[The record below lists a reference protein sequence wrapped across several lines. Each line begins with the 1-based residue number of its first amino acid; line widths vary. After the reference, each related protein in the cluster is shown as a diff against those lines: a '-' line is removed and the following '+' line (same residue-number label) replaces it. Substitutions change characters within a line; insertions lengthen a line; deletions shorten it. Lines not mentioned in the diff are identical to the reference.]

1 MKQDLKA
8 QTYSLSQPIGFR
20 DPGRDF
26 PGLRDR
32 VEFCLWSQGVLRV
45 MSLVWLGQ
53 GDGPQILRN
62 IQKHYGA
69 GEFRADQKRKDS
81 ERPKEIFLRYDRE
94 GRKSQTTRGTTAQ
107 EGEKVERT

>member
-1 MKQDLKA
+1 MKVDILGQLIGRKNGLGHYYIAPLALVRQDLKA
-8 QTYSLSQPIGFR
+8 QTCSLSQPIGFR

-32 VEFCLWSQGVLRV
+32 VEFCSFWSQVVLRV

-62 IQKHYGA
+62 IQKALRSWRVQG
-69 GEFRADQKRKDS
+69 RS
-81 ERPKEIFLRYDRE
+81 EKKGL
-94 GRKSQTTRGTTAQ
+94 
-107 EGEKVERT
+107 